1 MKRSTLISE
10 LALKYKYLN
19 HPQVERMVEQVFKH
33 MANVLSQGQRI
44 EIRNF
49 GTWAVKTRKPRI
61 ARNPRTGEKVS
72 VGEKRTIGFRMA
84 KLLKFRINKDQ
95 SLSKNLS
102 TNK

>member
-19 HPQVERMVEQVFKH
+19 HPQVERMVEQVFKY

-49 GTWAVKTRKPRI
+49 GTWAVKIRKPRI

-72 VGEKRTIGFRMA
+72 VGEKRSIGFRMA
-84 KLLKFRINKDQ
+84 KLLKFRINKNQ
-95 SLSKNLS
+95 SLSQNLS

>member
-19 HPQVERMVEQVFKH
+19 HPQVERMVEQIFKY

-49 GTWAVKTRKPRI
+49 GTWAVKNRKPRI

-95 SLSKNLS
+95 SLSENIN

>member
-10 LALKYKYLN
+10 LAIKYKYLN

-72 VGEKRTIGFRMA
+72 VSEKRTIGFRMA

-95 SLSKNLS
+95 SLPQNINI
-102 TNK
+102 NK

>member
-49 GTWAVKTRKPRI
+49 GTWTVKTRKPRI

-84 KLLKFRINKDQ
+84 KLLKFRINKGQ
-95 SLSKNLS
+95 SLSQNLS

>member
-10 LALKYKYLN
+10 LAIKYKYLN
-19 HPQVERMVEQVFKH
+19 HPQVERMVEQIFKY

-49 GTWAVKTRKPRI
+49 GTWAVKNRKPRI

-84 KLLKFRINKDQ
+84 KLLKFRINKDK
-95 SLSKNLS
+95 SLAQNISA
-102 TNK
+102 NK

>member
-19 HPQVERMVEQVFKH
+19 HPQVERMVEQIFKH

-49 GTWAVKTRKPRI
+49 GTWAVKTRDPRV
-61 ARNPRTGEKVS
+61 ARNPRTGEKVL
-72 VGEKRTIGFRMA
+72 VGKKKTIGFRMA
-84 KLLKFRINKDQ
+84 KLLKFRINKNP
-95 SLSKNLS
+95 SLSQNINS
-102 TNK
+102 NK

>member
-1 MKRSTLISE
+1 MKRSSLVSE

-19 HPQVERMVEQVFKH
+19 HPQVERAVEQVFKH
-33 MANVLSQGQRI
+33 MANVLSQGKRI

-49 GTWAVKTRKPRI
+49 GTWAVKIRKPRV

-84 KLLKFRINKDQ
+84 KLLKFRINKNQ
-95 SLSKNLS
+95 SL
-102 TNK
+102 

>member
-1 MKRSTLISE
+1 MKRSSLVNE

-19 HPQVERMVEQVFKH
+19 HPQVERAVEQVFKH
-33 MANVLSQGQRI
+33 MANVLSHGKRI

-49 GTWAVKTRKPRI
+49 GTWAVKIRKPRI
-61 ARNPRTGEKVS
+61 ARNPRTGEKIS

-95 SLSKNLS
+95 SL
-102 TNK
+102 

>member
-19 HPQVERMVEQVFKH
+19 QPQVERMVEQVFKY
-33 MANVLSQGQRI
+33 MASVLSQGRRI

-49 GTWAVKTRKPRI
+49 GTWAVKTRKARI

-72 VGEKRTIGFRMA
+72 VGEKKTIGFRMA
-84 KLLKFRINKDQ
+84 KLLKFRINKNQ
-95 SLSKNLS
+95 SFPQNIN

>member
-10 LALKYKYLN
+10 LALKYRYLN
-19 HPQVERMVEQVFKH
+19 HLQVERIVEQVFKY

-49 GTWAVKTRKPRI
+49 GTWAVKTRRARI

-84 KLLKFRINKDQ
+84 KLLKFRINKNQ
-95 SLSKNLS
+95 SLSQNIN

>member
-1 MKRSTLISE
+1 MKRSTLIGE
-10 LALKYKYLN
+10 LVLKYKYLN

-49 GTWAVKTRKPRI
+49 GTWAVKTRKARI

-84 KLLKFRINKDQ
+84 KLLKFRINKDK
-95 SLSKNLS
+95 SLSQNIN